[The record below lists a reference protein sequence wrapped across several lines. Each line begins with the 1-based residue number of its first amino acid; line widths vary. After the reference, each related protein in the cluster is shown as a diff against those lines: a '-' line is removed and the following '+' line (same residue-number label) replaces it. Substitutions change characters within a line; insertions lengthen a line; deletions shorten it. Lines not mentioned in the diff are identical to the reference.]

1 VAVAP
6 SVASTGALRL
16 RPFPPPTSMRLA
28 SYRRDGTATYG
39 VVEGT
44 TVSDLV
50 AAGGPGSLRL
60 ALGSGPDGLAALTA
74 GDAPRVAL
82 DDVDLL
88 PVVPDPAKI
97 VCVGINYVDHRTET
111 NRPVVDHPTLFTRFA
126 DTQVAHG
133 HPAIKPTVSDMLD
146 YEGELAVVI
155 GAPCWQV
162 APADALGVVAGYS
175 CYNDFSVRDW
185 QRHTSQF
192 TPGKNFPRTGGF
204 GPWLVTA
211 DEIAD
216 PAGLTL
222 TTRVN
227 GEVRQHAGVSD
238 LIFDVPALIAYITT
252 FTALAPGDV
261 IVTGTPGGVGQFR
274 EPPTF
279 LDPGDV
285 VEVEITSIGT
295 LVNPIA

>member
-1 VAVAP
+1 MATRRPSRRCRTCWTTKASWPWSSAP
-6 SVASTGALRL
+6 PAGRS
-16 RPFPPPTSMRLA
+16 PPPT
-28 SYRRDGTATYG
+28 
-39 VVEGT
+39 
-44 TVSDLV
+44 
-50 AAGGPGSLRL
+50 P
-60 ALGSGPDGLAALTA
+60 
-74 GDAPRVAL
+74 
-82 DDVDLL
+82 
-88 PVVPDPAKI
+88 
-97 VCVGINYVDHRTET
+97 
-111 NRPVVDHPTLFTRFA
+111 
-126 DTQVAHG
+126 
-133 HPAIKPTVSDMLD
+133 
-146 YEGELAVVI
+146 
-155 GAPCWQV
+155 W
-162 APADALGVVAGYS
+162 AGYS

-211 DEIAD
+211 DEIGD

-261 IVTGTPGGVGQFR
+261 IVTGTPGGVGQYR
-274 EPPTF
+274 KPPTF

-295 LVNPIA
+295 LVNPVA